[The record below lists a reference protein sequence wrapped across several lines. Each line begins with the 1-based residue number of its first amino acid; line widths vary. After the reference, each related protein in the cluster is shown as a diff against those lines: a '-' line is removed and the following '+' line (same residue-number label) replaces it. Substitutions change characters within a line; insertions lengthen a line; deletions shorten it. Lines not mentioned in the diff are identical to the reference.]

1 MPRCETE
8 QASKK
13 AIKKNNLCH
22 FFITLLSKQCRPRKS
37 EIDQRENP
45 FYRYIINDS
54 TCFNHH
60 ILGHVQFPSDQST
73 NQSLALNIR
82 VRSVSGEL
90 HKYLTGLFDGRL
102 LCKHAE
108 IDFEA
113 YRTRTATPAW
123 FHDGIL

>member
-1 MPRCETE
+1 MRNIFSI
-8 QASKK
+8 QINSSVR
-13 AIKKNNLCH
+13 L
-22 FFITLLSKQCRPRKS
+22 ITTYS
-37 EIDQRENP
+37 
-45 FYRYIINDS
+45 
-54 TCFNHH
+54 
-60 ILGHVQFPSDQST
+60 HVQFPSDQST

-82 VRSVSGEL
+82 AWSVSGVF